1 MKKFVSTLLVMLL
14 LISSVPMMAS
24 AATVNESEDNNSYAK
39 ANTLAIG
46 NTIRGKMNNSSD
58 EDYYKI
64 TTSSTGK
71 LYISFDHDYMDSYD
85 CWTVELYLY
94 SDSKYTELSRKEFYA
109 NESGTFT
116 FPFIGAVSDGTYYIK
131 VYNNYGDTSKLEY
144 RISSKFV
151 PTDYAEKELNDS
163 YQTAN
168 TLTIGQKH
176 FGTSNHY
183 EDQDFY
189 KISTSSTGKLYI
201 SFDHDYV
208 DKYACWT
215 VELYLYSDYKYT
227 KLSSKEIYA
236 NESGTFDFP
245 FIGAVSGK
253 TYYIKVCNSFENA
266 SGIEYSI
273 SSKFISTDYAEREL
287 NDSFQ
292 TANTL
297 TIGQKHSGTSN
308 RYEDQDFYKV
318 STSSTGKLY
327 ISFDHDYADK
337 YACWTVELYLYSDNK
352 YTELSR
358 KEIYAN
364 ESGTFDFP
372 FVGAVS
378 DKTYYIKVCN
388 SFENASGIEYSISS
402 KFISTDYAERELN
415 DSYQTANTLTID
427 QTFSG
432 TTSNYDDQD
441 FYKITTSSSGKLY
454 ISFDHDYIDTDSYW
468 NVTLYLFSNNK
479 YTELCSQSVYAHD
492 SGTYNFPFVG
502 TTPNGIYY
510 IKISNG
516 YQSAAGIE
524 YMLSAKFIPTEY
536 AEKELN
542 DSYQAANVIALNN
555 EYAGTMN
562 SDNDQDFYKFTATT
576 SGNIPIT
583 FRHKYK
589 DQNGYWRITVYSYQN
604 NEYKEIAN
612 KEINV
617 NNSVESD
624 LLYTISAVK
633 NITYFVKITNGYE
646 YATGNEYTILLGQ
659 KSAPTTYTVTYN
671 ANGGSVSP
679 SSAKVTAGG
688 SVTLPTPTKTG
699 CTCLGWSASSSATTA
714 SYSCGTS
721 YKPTQNITLYAVWKK
736 NAPTMCTLTY
746 NANGGSV
753 SPSSATF
760 EMGKTVTLPTPTRS
774 GYTCLGWSTN
784 KSATSAEYECG
795 KSYTI
800 LGSATLYA
808 VWQKNS
814 TDKAQVYGVT
824 LQDSISVDYKGTAK
838 IIPTIDKDR
847 NAKYSVKWESSNS
860 SVVSVDNDGNIH
872 GLKKGSAKVTCTVT
886 DSYGNTYSDSCNVNV
901 KYSGVQWVIIIVL
914 FGWIWYI

>member
-1 MKKFVSTLLVMLL
+1 MKKFVSILLVMLL

-71 LYISFDHDYMDSYD
+71 LYISFDHDY
-85 CWTVELYLY
+85 VEDGTSWIIKIYQY
-94 SDSKYTELSRKEFYA
+94 TNNSYTELSSAEIGAK
-109 NESGTFT
+109 ESGNYAL
-116 FPFIGAVSDGTYYIK
+116 PFVGTIANGTYYVHI
-131 VYNNYGDTSKLEY
+131 YCGYHAPIGTEY
-144 RISSKFV
+144 RLSSNF
-151 PTDYAEKELNDS
+151 TSTSLAEKELNNS
-163 YQTAN
+163 YSSATSINLGSTYSA
-168 TLTIGQKH
+168 TINNYEDQDFYKVVASSAGKLYLSFDH
-176 FGTSNHY
+176 DYVDNGTSWIIKIYQYANNSYTELSSAEIGAKESGNYSLPFVGTIANGTYYVRIAGGYHAPIGTEYSLSSSFISTSLAEKELNNSYSSATSINLGSTYSATINNY

-189 KISTSSTGKLYI
+189 KIVSSSAGKLYL

-208 DKYACWT
+208 DNGTSWIIKIYQ
-215 VELYLYSDYKYT
+215 YT
-227 KLSSKEIYA
+227 NNSYIELSSAE
-236 NESGTFDFP
+236 
-245 FIGAVSGK
+245 IGA
-253 TYYIKVCNSFENA
+253 
-266 SGIEYSI
+266 
-273 SSKFISTDYAEREL
+273 R
-287 NDSFQ
+287 
-292 TANTL
+292 
-297 TIGQKHSGTSN
+297 
-308 RYEDQDFYKV
+308 
-318 STSSTGKLY
+318 
-327 ISFDHDYADK
+327 
-337 YACWTVELYLYSDNK
+337 
-352 YTELSR
+352 
-358 KEIYAN
+358 
-364 ESGTFDFP
+364 
-372 FVGAVS
+372 
-378 DKTYYIKVCN
+378 
-388 SFENASGIEYSISS
+388 
-402 KFISTDYAERELN
+402 
-415 DSYQTANTLTID
+415 
-427 QTFSG
+427 
-432 TTSNYDDQD
+432 
-441 FYKITTSSSGKLY
+441 
-454 ISFDHDYIDTDSYW
+454 
-468 NVTLYLFSNNK
+468 
-479 YTELCSQSVYAHD
+479 D
-492 SGTYNFPFVG
+492 SGSYVLPFVG
-502 TTPNGIYY
+502 TVANGTYY
-510 IKISNG
+510 IRIAGG
-516 YQSAAGIE
+516 YYAPIG
-524 YMLSAKFIPTEY
+524 TEY
-536 AEKELN
+536 RLLSTFTSTNFAEQELN
-542 DSYQAANVIALNN
+542 NTYQTANVIALNN
-555 EYAGTMN
+555 EYIGTMN
-562 SDNDQDFYKFTATT
+562 NGDDQDFYKFTASTAV
-576 SGNIPIT
+576 SIPIT
-583 FRHKYK
+583 FNHKYK
-589 DQNGYWRITVYSYQN
+589 DQDGYWKINVYSYQN
-604 NEYKEIAN
+604 NEYKEIAS
-612 KEINV
+612 KTIYI

-624 LLYTISAVK
+624 LVYTISAVK
-633 NITYFVKITNGYE
+633 NVTYFVKVTNGY
-646 YATGNEYTILLGQ
+646 YNATGNEYTILLGQ

-872 GLKKGSAKVTCTVT
+872 GLKKGNAKVTCTVT